1 MARDERGVTPQSED
15 FSSWYNELVTKAQL
29 VEHGPAKGTMVIRPY
44 GYRIW
49 ELLQAALDQRIKD
62 TGHQNAYFPLLIP
75 ESYLKREA
83 EHVEGFSPE
92 LAIVTHAGGKEL
104 EEPLIIRP
112 TSETIVGEMM
122 AKWISSYRDLPL
134 LLNQWAN
141 VVRWELRPRLLM
153 RTTEFLWQEGHT
165 AHVDEADA
173 MQETLQML
181 DVYTEVARDLAAM
194 PVVPGEK
201 TPGERFAGAVKT
213 FSIEGMMRD
222 GKALQAGTSH
232 YMGTNFAS
240 AFGIQYLNQAGQQE
254 LCHTTSWGMSTRMI
268 AGVVMTHGD
277 DKGLVLP
284 PKLAPYQVVI
294 VPIGRGEAAD
304 AVQEAA
310 RDLASRLKAAGIRV
324 HVDDRP
330 QVSPGFKFNDWELRG
345 VPLRLELGPRDLA
358 AGTALLAKRLG
369 GEDKTAI
376 SLDTAPAVL
385 AAELDAFQAFLL
397 KRATDF
403 RDSRT
408 VTVNSWPEFIEAV
421 ETGWASALH
430 CGQSECEDEIKA
442 ETGATP
448 RCIPND
454 APAESGPCVRCN
466 APSAYGKRVLFG
478 RSY

>member
-29 VEHGPAKGTMVIRPY
+29 VERGPAKGTMVIRPY

-49 ELLQAALDQRIKD
+49 ELLQAELDQRIKD
-62 TGHQNAYFPLLIP
+62 TGHENAYFPLLIP

-92 LAIVTHAGGKEL
+92 LAIVTYAGGKEL

-112 TSETIVGEMM
+112 TSETVIGEMM

-165 AHVDEADA
+165 AHADEADA
-173 MQETLQML
+173 MHETLQML
-181 DVYTEVARDLAAM
+181 DVYAEVARDIAAM
-194 PVVPGEK
+194 PVVSGEK
-201 TPGERFAGAVKT
+201 TAGERFAGAVKT

-222 GKALQAGTSH
+222 GKALQSGTSH

-268 AGVVMTHGD
+268 GGIVMTHGD

-284 PKLAPYQVVI
+284 PKIAPYQVVI
-294 VPIGRGEAAD
+294 VPIGRGEAAE
-304 AVQEAA
+304 AVQEAVRELA
-310 RDLASRLKAAGIRV
+310 RRLKAAGIRV

-330 QVSPGFKFNDWELRG
+330 QVSPGFKFNEWELRG

-358 AGTALLAKRLG
+358 AGTALLARRLG
-369 GEDKTAI
+369 DEGKTAI
-376 SLDTAPAVL
+376 SLDTAPETL

-397 KRATDF
+397 QRATDF
-403 RDSRT
+403 RESRT
-408 VTVNSWPEFIEAV
+408 ATVNSWPEFTEAV

-430 CGQSECEDEIKA
+430 CGQPACEDEIKA
-442 ETGATP
+442 GTGATP

-454 APAESGPCVRCN
+454 APAESGTCVRCN

>member
-165 AHVDEADA
+165 AHVDETDA

-181 DVYTEVARDLAAM
+181 DVYAEVARDLAAM

-369 GEDKTAI
+369 GEGKAAI

-430 CGQSECEDEIKA
+430 CGQPECEDEIKA

>member
-29 VEHGPAKGTMVIRPY
+29 VERGPVRGTMVIRPY

-49 ELLQAALDQRIKD
+49 ELLQAKLDGRIKD
-62 TGHQNAYFPLLIP
+62 TGHDNAYFPLLIP

-83 EHVEGFSPE
+83 DHVEGFAPE

-112 TSETIVGEMM
+112 TSETVVGEMM

-173 MQETLQML
+173 MHETLQML
-181 DVYTEVARDLAAM
+181 DVYEEVARDVAAM

-201 TPGERFAGAVKT
+201 TAGERFAGAVKT

-240 AFGIQYLNQAGQQE
+240 AFGIEYLSQVGQQE

-284 PKLAPYQVVI
+284 PRLAPHQVVI

-310 RDLASRLKAAGIRV
+310 RDLARRLKAAGIRA

-330 QVSPGFKFNDWELRG
+330 QVSPGFKFNEWELRG
-345 VPLRLELGPRDLA
+345 VPMRLELGPRDLA

-369 GEDKTAI
+369 DEGKTAI
-376 SLDTAPAVL
+376 DLDTAAERLVV
-385 AAELDAFQAFLL
+385 ELDAFQEFLL
-397 KRATDF
+397 QRATDF
-403 RDSRT
+403 RESHT

-430 CGQSECEDEIKA
+430 CGQPSCEDEIKA
-442 ETGATP
+442 ETAATP
-448 RCIPND
+448 RCIPSD
-454 APAESGPCVRCN
+454 APPESGTCVRCN

>member
-181 DVYTEVARDLAAM
+181 DVYAEVARDLAAM

-201 TPGERFAGAVKT
+201 TPGERFAGAIKT

-304 AVQEAA
+304 TVQEAA

-369 GEDKTAI
+369 GEGKTAI
-376 SLDTAPAVL
+376 SLDAAPEVL

-430 CGQSECEDEIKA
+430 CGQPECEDEIKA

>member
-29 VEHGPAKGTMVIRPY
+29 ADRGPVRGTMVIRPY

-49 ELLQAALDQRIKD
+49 ELLQAELDGRIKD
-62 TGHQNAYFPLLIP
+62 TGHENAYFPLLIP

-83 EHVEGFSPE
+83 EHVEGFAPE
-92 LAIVTHAGGKEL
+92 LAVVTHAGGKEL

-112 TSETIVGEMM
+112 TSETIIGEMM

-141 VVRWELRPRLLM
+141 VVRWELRPRLFL

-165 AHVDEADA
+165 AHADEADA
-173 MQETLQML
+173 MTETLQSL
-181 DVYTEVARDLAAM
+181 DTYAAVARDFAAM

-201 TPGERFAGAVKT
+201 TAGERFAGAVKT

-232 YMGTNFAS
+232 YLGTNFAR
-240 AFGIQYLNQAGQQE
+240 AFGIQYLNQDGQQE
-254 LCHTTSWGMSTRMI
+254 LCHTTSFGMTTRMVGGI
-268 AGVVMTHGD
+268 IMTHGD

-284 PKLAPYQVVI
+284 PKVAPHQVVI
-294 VPIGRGEAAD
+294 VPIGRGEAAEE
-304 AVQEAA
+304 VQAAA
-310 RDLASRLKAAGIRV
+310 RTLAGRLKAAGIRA

-330 QVSPGFKFNDWELRG
+330 QVSPGFKFNEWELRG
-345 VPLRLELGPRDLA
+345 VPMRLELGPRDLA

-369 GEDKTAI
+369 DDGKTAI
-376 SLDTAPAVL
+376 NLDTAPERLVV
-385 AAELDAFQAFLL
+385 ELDSFQEFLL
-397 KRATDF
+397 QRATEF
-403 RDSRT
+403 RESHT
-408 VTVNSWPEFIEAV
+408 ATVNSWPEFVEAV
-421 ETGWASALH
+421 ETGWANALH
-430 CGQSECEDEIKA
+430 CGLPACEDEIKA

-448 RCIPND
+448 RCIPLD
-454 APAESGPCVRCN
+454 APAESGTCVRCN